1 MLKNYIFFS
10 SIYQVCS
17 VISQIRKD
25 DFMNITDDMLS
36 KINAINKEYN
46 FVYDEFLNIKKI
58 KKIKGLNLKKMYRD
72 YKHIFVVNKNY
83 YTEREIIKKRF
94 DLQGK
99 VW

>member
-58 KKIKGLNLKKMYRD
+58 KN
-72 YKHIFVVNKNY
+72 
-83 YTEREIIKKRF
+83 
-94 DLQGK
+94 DL
-99 VW
+99 